1 MPANVVV
8 EMSGDESKLFRSYQR
23 IIEQAKKL
31 DIKHKEVKTSSD
43 DAFGNHT
50 AGQLSSMVA
59 QYATMASAIG
69 LVVSGLR
76 SVQEETKLLGQGQ
89 RTSGPAMG
97 MLAQLVE
104 TPAERDRIIAEAKK
118 TFDAGG
124 AKDLTQAIAMQF
136 ALESAQAG
144 DMRADFARMQK
155 TGLVPNAQLMAES
168 AKKLQNAFGE
178 TKTGDLAKIVSTSF
192 GGGKIGLGSA
202 EELLTGAA
210 EAGVF
215 ASRIGLSP
223 EEDIAAVSTMSG
235 TLGPQKAGTAA
246 EQLFKQIET
255 QGIVEK
261 GTIKR
266 GKGLQQY
273 IDQIQALEKKGM
285 PISDIIG
292 NRAEAIVGYGLLTG
306 GEGPKMYKENIAN
319 IAQAQRENWMEKKL
333 ALASEIPEN
342 IGAMAAQRAENRN
355 TLSGTRAGVWE
366 NVANAVEEDLVRK
379 ERGRYGAW
387 GVLSARTI
395 SKADRM
401 FGLNNQGFAD
411 RWGSDSS
418 PETQAAIRA
427 AEALD
432 KLSDSAT
439 QANDAATLQRAR
451 AAANVQ
457 PE

>member
-1 MPANVVV
+1 
-8 EMSGDESKLFRSYQR
+8 
-23 IIEQAKKL
+23 
-31 DIKHKEVKTSSD
+31 
-43 DAFGNHT
+43 
-50 AGQLSSMVA
+50 
-59 QYATMASAIG
+59 
-69 LVVSGLR
+69 
-76 SVQEETKLLGQGQ
+76 
-89 RTSGPAMG
+89 
-97 MLAQLVE
+97 
-104 TPAERDRIIAEAKK
+104 
-118 TFDAGG
+118 
-124 AKDLTQAIAMQF
+124 
-136 ALESAQAG
+136 
-144 DMRADFARMQK
+144 
-155 TGLVPNAQLMAES
+155 
-168 AKKLQNAFGE
+168 
-178 TKTGDLAKIVSTSF
+178 
-192 GGGKIGLGSA
+192 
-202 EELLTGAA
+202 
-210 EAGVF
+210 
-215 ASRIGLSP
+215 
-223 EEDIAAVSTMSG
+223 
-235 TLGPQKAGTAA
+235 
-246 EQLFKQIET
+246 
-255 QGIVEK
+255 
-261 GTIKR
+261 
-266 GKGLQQY
+266 
-273 IDQIQALEKKGM
+273 
-285 PISDIIG
+285 
-292 NRAEAIVGYGLLTG
+292 
-306 GEGPKMYKENIAN
+306 
-319 IAQAQRENWMEKKL
+319 MEKKL